1 MGFGRSPHCEEEK
14 DQDKGYHGGQLR
26 QVQQAEAGGRKHRSL
41 AVSNSSN
48 SLAISH
54 LNGSLAKLAV
64 SNSSISRMRHGQ
76 PKCLS
81 ALHLT
86 SSSLDRKKDLVVVGP
101 QAKQVLGN
109 QGPHSPAGP
118 QQ

>member
-1 MGFGRSPHCEEEK
+1 M
-14 DQDKGYHGGQLR
+14 
-26 QVQQAEAGGRKHRSL
+26 
-41 AVSNSSN
+41 SNSSN

-64 SNSSISRMRHGQ
+64 SNSNISRIRHRQ

-109 QGPHSPAGP
+109 QGPQPVLSNEERQSVLARRNSACPRLGIVGNSRRVTGKKRVTIEFY
-118 QQ
+118 QKQ